1 MKAALFPGSGDSMF
15 ERLSERFDDIFKKLR
30 GHGKISER
38 NIDESLREIRRS
50 LLEADVNFKVARSF
64 IQKVK
69 EQAIGHNVL
78 KSLTPGQ
85 QIIKIVHDELVVLLG
100 GGNSP
105 IQLADHPPTV
115 IMLVGLQGCGKTTI
129 AGKLAR
135 QFKSQT
141 RPPLLVAADMYRPA
155 AVDQLQALG
164 ASIDVPVY
172 AQPPGSDPVEICR
185 QGVEEGRRTNRSVVI
200 MDTAGRLSIDA
211 EMMDELVH
219 IQEITS
225 PTEILFVADS
235 MLGQDAVETASRFH
249 EQLAFTGVV
258 LTKMDGDAR
267 GGAALSIREV
277 TGKPIKF
284 VGTGEKLEA
293 LESFHPD
300 RMASR
305 ILGMGDIL
313 SLVEKAE
320 QAIEHEKAQKM
331 EERLRKEAFTFE
343 DFLEQLH
350 AVKKMGPLDQLMGM
364 IPGAGKA
371 LKGVQVDDGAFKHVE
386 AIINSMTHQERSH
399 PQVLNGSRRRRIARG
414 SGTTIQEV
422 NRLIKQF
429 QMMQKM
435 MKQMSRMRPGN
446 MKLKMPFMG

>member
-1 MKAALFPGSGDSMF
+1 MF

-38 NIDESLREIRRS
+38 NIDESLREIRRT
-50 LLEADVNFKVARSF
+50 LLEADVNFQVAKSF
-64 IQKVK
+64 IQRVK
-69 EQAIGHNVL
+69 EQAIGQNVL

-85 QIIKIVHDELVVLLG
+85 QMIKIVHAELVNLLG
-100 GGNSP
+100 GDSSP
-105 IQLADHPPTV
+105 LKLADLPPTV

-135 QFKSQT
+135 QFKNQG
-141 RPPLLVAADMYRPA
+141 RPPLLIAADIYRPA
-155 AVDQLQALG
+155 AVDQLQTLGDALQ
-164 ASIDVPVY
+164 VPVY
-172 AQPPGSDPVEICR
+172 SQPPGSDPVAICR

-211 EMMDELVH
+211 EMMDELVR
-219 IQEITS
+219 IQQTTQ
-225 PTEILFVADS
+225 PHEILFVADS

-249 EQLAFTGVV
+249 QLLAFTGCV

-267 GGAALSIREV
+267 GGAALSIRQV
-277 TGKPIKF
+277 TGEPIKF
-284 VGTGEKLEA
+284 VGSGEKLED
-293 LESFHPD
+293 LEPFHPD

-320 QAIEHEKAQKM
+320 QAFEHEKAQKM

-343 DFLEQLH
+343 DFLEQLQ

-371 LKGVQVDDGAFKHVE
+371 LKGMQVDDGAFGQVE
-386 AIINSMTHQERSH
+386 AIIYSMTHEERH
-399 PQVLNGSRRRRIARG
+399 RPQVLNGSRRRRIARG
-414 SGTTIQEV
+414 SGTTIQDV

-435 MKQMSRMRPGN
+435 IKQMGRMKPGR
-446 MKLKMPFMG
+446 MKLKMPF